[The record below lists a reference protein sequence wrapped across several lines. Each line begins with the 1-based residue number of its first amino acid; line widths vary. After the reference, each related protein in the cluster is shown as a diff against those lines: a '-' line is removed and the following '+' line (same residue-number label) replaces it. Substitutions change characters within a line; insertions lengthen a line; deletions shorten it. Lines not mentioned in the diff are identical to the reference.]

1 MPKPKLFG
9 GNCSPALK
17 LLKLLVAASAI
28 SFLLGLLVWQAI
40 RFDGA
45 PDPTTEG
52 LSPRAVVL
60 NTGILVFREGLEA
73 ILVLAALTASLSRTN
88 EGYWKPIALGS
99 LLSFG
104 ASVATWFVVVGLI
117 DSINAPALHVQA
129 ATGLLAIIV
138 LLVIMN
144 WFFHRIYW
152 SGWITHHNRR
162 KRELLSSEGSN
173 RPALFRGLVF
183 LGFTAVYREGFE
195 IVLFLQTMRLR
206 AGNLVVARGVTLGL
220 TLTLIVAVLTFVL
233 HQRLPY
239 KKMLVLTGIMLGSV
253 LLVMVGEQVQEM
265 QQAGWCSTTS
275 VAFSIPDWMG
285 TWFALFP
292 NVEGLASQAAAAI
305 FVIGSYFAARYV
317 SGRPRAFEA
326 KNSQVTLA
334 VGGGHSARAVQVQ
347 PVGAE
352 LDLDAP
358 FTADRGGVSM
368 TDSCRAHP
376 LAASADGARI
386 ELTAST
392 RPGPT
397 FAASARFDHLMDSP
411 A

>member
-1 MPKPKLFG
+1 
-9 GNCSPALK
+9 
-17 LLKLLVAASAI
+17 
-28 SFLLGLLVWQAI
+28 
-40 RFDGA
+40 
-45 PDPTTEG
+45 
-52 LSPRAVVL
+52 VL

-73 ILVLAALTASLSRTN
+73 VLILAALTASLLRTN

-99 LLSFG
+99 LLSFA

-144 WFFHRIYW
+144 WFFHKVYW

-162 KRELLSSEGSN
+162 KRELLSPDGPN

-206 AGNLVVARGVTLGL
+206 AGIPVVLEGVTIGL
-220 TLTLIVAVLTFVL
+220 SLTLIVAVLTFVL

-239 KKMLVLTGIMLGSV
+239 KKMLVLTGIMIGGV

-275 VAFSIPDWMG
+275 VALFIPDWMG

-292 NVEGLASQAAAAI
+292 NLEGLVAQAMAAI
-305 FVIGSYFAARYV
+305 FVIGSYFAAQHI
-317 SGRPRAFEA
+317 SGRRDVTQFDAVVPS
-326 KNSQVTLA
+326 SQRL
-334 VGGGHSARAVQVQ
+334 
-347 PVGAE
+347 P
-352 LDLDAP
+352 
-358 FTADRGGVSM
+358 SM
-368 TDSCRAHP
+368 
-376 LAASADGARI
+376 
-386 ELTAST
+386 LT
-392 RPGPT
+392 R
-397 FAASARFDHLMDSP
+397 HYK
-411 A
+411 

>member
-1 MPKPKLFG
+1 MPKLNFFDDVSSLVAK
-9 GNCSPALK
+9 AAK
-17 LLKLLVAASAI
+17 LLFALI
-28 SFLLGLLVWQAI
+28 SISVLIGLLFWQAV

-45 PDPTTEG
+45 PDPAAEG

-73 ILVLAALTASLSRTN
+73 VLILAALTASLVRTN

-144 WFFHRIYW
+144 WFFHKIYW

-162 KRELLSSEGSN
+162 KRELLSPEGAKS
-173 RPALFRGLVF
+173 PALFRGLVF

-206 AGNLVVARGVTLGL
+206 AGTSVVFEGVTLGL
-220 TLTLIVAVLTFVL
+220 SLTLIVAVLTFVL

-239 KKMLVLTGIMLGSV
+239 KKMLVLTGIMLGVV
-253 LLVMVGEQVQEM
+253 LLVMVGEEVQEM
-265 QQAGWCSTTS
+265 QQAGWCPTTR

-292 NVEGLASQAAAAI
+292 NLEGLASQAMAAS
-305 FVIGSYFAARYV
+305 FVIGSYFAAQHI
-317 SGRPRAFEA
+317 SGRRNVATPGESIR
-326 KNSQVTLA
+326 N
-334 VGGGHSARAVQVQ
+334 
-347 PVGAE
+347 
-352 LDLDAP
+352 
-358 FTADRGGVSM
+358 
-368 TDSCRAHP
+368 
-376 LAASADGARI
+376 
-386 ELTAST
+386 
-392 RPGPT
+392 PGPVLANLT
-397 FAASARFDHLMDSP
+397 RHYK
-411 A
+411 

>member
-1 MPKPKLFG
+1 MPKINSLHHIGILLFK
-9 GNCSPALK
+9 SLRLFLALIF
-17 LLKLLVAASAI
+17 I
-28 SFLLGLLVWQAI
+28 SGLLGLLFWQAI

-45 PDPTTEG
+45 PDPTAEG

-73 ILVLAALTASLSRTN
+73 VLILAALTASLLRTD

-99 LLSFG
+99 LLSFA
-104 ASVATWFVVVGLI
+104 ASVATWFIVVGLI

-162 KRELLSSEGSN
+162 KRELLSPETPN

-206 AGNLVVARGVTLGL
+206 AGIPVVLEGVTIGL
-220 TLTLIVAVLTFVL
+220 SLTLIVAVLTFVL

-239 KKMLVLTGIMLGSV
+239 KKMLVLTGIMLGGV

-275 VAFSIPDWMG
+275 VALFIPDWMG

-292 NVEGLASQAAAAI
+292 NLEGLLSQAMAAI
-305 FVIGSYFAARYV
+305 FVIGSYFAAQHI
-317 SGRPRAFEA
+317 SGRRNVKTMDQLIP
-326 KNSQVTLA
+326 NSQPFLTNLTL
-334 VGGGHSARAVQVQ
+334 H
-347 PVGAE
+347 
-352 LDLDAP
+352 
-358 FTADRGGVSM
+358 
-368 TDSCRAHP
+368 
-376 LAASADGARI
+376 
-386 ELTAST
+386 
-392 RPGPT
+392 
-397 FAASARFDHLMDSP
+397 
-411 A
+411 

>member
-1 MPKPKLFG
+1 MPKLNFFADGNSLMAKWARLFI
-9 GNCSPALK
+9 ALISISV
-17 LLKLLVAASAI
+17 LV
-28 SFLLGLLVWQAI
+28 GLLCWQAV
-40 RFDGA
+40 RLNGA
-45 PDPTTEG
+45 PDPTAEG

-73 ILVLAALTASLSRTN
+73 VLILAALTASLLRTN

-99 LLSFG
+99 LLSFA

-144 WFFHRIYW
+144 WFFHKIYW

-162 KRELLSSEGSN
+162 KRELLLPESSN

-206 AGNLVVARGVTLGL
+206 AGMPVVLLGVTIGL
-220 TLTLIVAVLTFVL
+220 SLTLIVAVLTFVL

-239 KKMLVLTGIMLGSV
+239 KKMLVLTGIMLGGV

-275 VAFSIPDWMG
+275 VALAIPEWMG

-292 NVEGLASQAAAAI
+292 SLEGLASQAMAAI
-305 FVIGSYFAARYV
+305 FVIGSYFAAQYI
-317 SGRPRAFEA
+317 SGRRNVTTMDPVIPS
-326 KNSQVTLA
+326 SQRCLTNLA
-334 VGGGHSARAVQVQ
+334 H
-347 PVGAE
+347 
-352 LDLDAP
+352 
-358 FTADRGGVSM
+358 
-368 TDSCRAHP
+368 H
-376 LAASADGARI
+376 
-386 ELTAST
+386 
-392 RPGPT
+392 
-397 FAASARFDHLMDSP
+397 
-411 A
+411 

>member
-1 MPKPKLFG
+1 MPKLNFFDDVASLVAK
-9 GNCSPALK
+9 AAK
-17 LLKLLVAASAI
+17 LLLALI
-28 SFLLGLLVWQAI
+28 SISVLIGLLFWQAV

-45 PDPTTEG
+45 PDPTAEG

-73 ILVLAALTASLSRTN
+73 VLILAALTASLVRTN
-88 EGYWKPIALGS
+88 EGYWRPIALGS
-99 LLSFG
+99 LLSFA

-144 WFFHRIYW
+144 WFFHKIYW
-152 SGWITHHNRR
+152 SGWITHHTRR
-162 KRELLSSEGSN
+162 KRELLSPEGAK

-206 AGNLVVARGVTLGL
+206 AGTSVVLEGVTLGL
-220 TLTLIVAVLTFVL
+220 SLTLIVAVLTFVL

-239 KKMLVLTGIMLGSV
+239 KKMLVLTGIMLGVV
-253 LLVMVGEQVQEM
+253 LLVMVGEEVQEM

-292 NVEGLASQAAAAI
+292 NLEGLASQAMAAI
-305 FVIGSYFAARYV
+305 FVVGSYFAAEHI
-317 SGRPRAFEA
+317 SGRRNVATPGELRR
-326 KNSQVTLA
+326 NSRPALA
-334 VGGGHSARAVQVQ
+334 N
-347 PVGAE
+347 
-352 LDLDAP
+352 
-358 FTADRGGVSM
+358 
-368 TDSCRAHP
+368 
-376 LAASADGARI
+376 
-386 ELTAST
+386 LT
-392 RPGPT
+392 
-397 FAASARFDHLMDSP
+397 HHYK
-411 A
+411 

>member
-1 MPKPKLFG
+1 MPKSNFNG
-9 GNCSPALK
+9 GNCSAALK
-17 LLKLLVAASAI
+17 LLKLLVAASSI

-73 ILVLAALTASLSRTN
+73 VLILAALTASLVRTN

-99 LLSFG
+99 LLSFA

-129 ATGLLAIIV
+129 ATGLLAIVV

-144 WFFHRIYW
+144 WFFHKIYW

-162 KRELLSSEGSN
+162 KRELLSPEGPK

-206 AGNLVVARGVTLGL
+206 AGTSVVLEGVTLGL
-220 TLTLIVAVLTFVL
+220 SLTLIVAVLTFVL
-233 HQRLPY
+233 HQRMPY
-239 KKMLVLTGIMLGSV
+239 KKMLVLTGVMLGGV

-265 QQAGWCSTTS
+265 QQANWCSTTP
-275 VAFSIPDWMG
+275 VAFSIPGWMG

-292 NVEGLASQAAAAI
+292 SVEGLAAQAIAA
-305 FVIGSYFAARYV
+305 FLVVGSYFAAKLIN
-317 SGRPRAFEA
+317 GRQHVTTHGEVIR
-326 KNSQVTLA
+326 NSRPVLA
-334 VGGGHSARAVQVQ
+334 N
-347 PVGAE
+347 
-352 LDLDAP
+352 
-358 FTADRGGVSM
+358 
-368 TDSCRAHP
+368 
-376 LAASADGARI
+376 
-386 ELTAST
+386 LT
-392 RPGPT
+392 
-397 FAASARFDHLMDSP
+397 HHHK
-411 A
+411 

>member
-1 MPKPKLFG
+1 MPKAMFFG
-9 GNCSPALK
+9 ENSCAALK
-17 LLKLLVAASAI
+17 SAKLLFAVI
-28 SFLLGLLVWQAI
+28 SVCLLLGLLIWQAV

-73 ILVLAALTASLSRTN
+73 VLVLAALTASLSRTSQD
-88 EGYWKPIALGS
+88 YWKPIALGS
-99 LLSFG
+99 LFSFA
-104 ASVATWFVVVGLI
+104 ASLATWFVVVSLI

-129 ATGLLAIIV
+129 ATGLLAIVV

-144 WFFHRIYW
+144 WFFHKVYW

-162 KRELLSSEGSN
+162 KRELLSSARSN
-173 RPALFRGLVF
+173 RPAIFRGLVF

-206 AGNLVVARGVTLGL
+206 AGTPVVIEGVTIGL

-239 KKMLVLTGIMLGSV
+239 KKMLVLTGIMLGGV

-275 VAFSIPDWMG
+275 VELAIPGWMG

-292 NVEGLASQAAAAI
+292 NVEGLVSQALAAI

-317 SGRPRAFEA
+317 HGRAKVATLEPSLSGYE
-326 KNSQVTLA
+326 
-334 VGGGHSARAVQVQ
+334 RAVIN
-347 PVGAE
+347 
-352 LDLDAP
+352 
-358 FTADRGGVSM
+358 FKHR
-368 TDSCRAHP
+368 
-376 LAASADGARI
+376 
-386 ELTAST
+386 
-392 RPGPT
+392 
-397 FAASARFDHLMDSP
+397 
-411 A
+411 

>member
-1 MPKPKLFG
+1 M
-9 GNCSPALK
+9 
-17 LLKLLVAASAI
+17 
-28 SFLLGLLVWQAI
+28 
-40 RFDGA
+40 
-45 PDPTTEG
+45 
-52 LSPRAVVL
+52 VL

-73 ILVLAALTASLSRTN
+73 VLVLAALTASLSRTN
-88 EGYWKPIALGS
+88 DGYWKPIALGS
-99 LLSFG
+99 LFSFA

-162 KRELLSSEGSN
+162 KRELLSSQSPT

-206 AGNLVVARGVTLGL
+206 AGSHVVINGVAIGV

-239 KKMLVLTGIMLGSV
+239 KKMLVLTGIMLGGV

-275 VAFSIPDWMG
+275 IALAIPRWMG
-285 TWFALFP
+285 TWFAFFP
-292 NVEGLASQAAAAI
+292 TAEGLVSQAMAAI
-305 FVIGSYFAARYV
+305 FVIGSYFAAQYVQYV
-317 SGRPRAFEA
+317 SERPKVATTHRSIPGSQRGLISFEHH
-326 KNSQVTLA
+326 V
-334 VGGGHSARAVQVQ
+334 
-347 PVGAE
+347 
-352 LDLDAP
+352 
-358 FTADRGGVSM
+358 
-368 TDSCRAHP
+368 
-376 LAASADGARI
+376 DGA
-386 ELTAST
+386 
-392 RPGPT
+392 
-397 FAASARFDHLMDSP
+397 HLAES
-411 A
+411 

>member
-1 MPKPKLFG
+1 MPKLNSCDDVSSLVAK
-9 GNCSPALK
+9 AAK
-17 LLKLLVAASAI
+17 LLFALISI
-28 SFLLGLLVWQAI
+28 SFLVGLLFWQAV

-45 PDPTTEG
+45 PDPAAEG

-73 ILVLAALTASLSRTN
+73 VLILAALTASLVRTN

-99 LLSFG
+99 LLSFA

-144 WFFHRIYW
+144 WFFHKIYW

-162 KRELLSSEGSN
+162 KRELLSPEGAK
-173 RPALFRGLVF
+173 RPALCRGLVF

-206 AGNLVVARGVTLGL
+206 AGTSVVLEGVTLGL
-220 TLTLIVAVLTFVL
+220 SLTLIVAVLTFVL

-239 KKMLVLTGIMLGSV
+239 KKMLVLTGIMLGVV
-253 LLVMVGEQVQEM
+253 LLVMVGEEVQEM
-265 QQAGWCSTTS
+265 QQAGWCPTTS

-292 NVEGLASQAAAAI
+292 SVEGLAAQAIAA
-305 FVIGSYFAARYV
+305 FLVVGSYFAAKLIN
-317 SGRPRAFEA
+317 GRQHVTTHGQSML
-326 KNSQVTLA
+326 NSKAAQ
-334 VGGGHSARAVQVQ
+334 
-347 PVGAE
+347 
-352 LDLDAP
+352 
-358 FTADRGGVSM
+358 TA
-368 TDSCRAHP
+368 
-376 LAASADGARI
+376 
-386 ELTAST
+386 LTNHY
-392 RPGPT
+392 R
-397 FAASARFDHLMDSP
+397 
-411 A
+411 

>member
-1 MPKPKLFG
+1 MPKLNF
-9 GNCSPALK
+9 CSDVSSLAAKSLR
-17 LLKLLVAASAI
+17 LVLAIISISA
-28 SFLLGLLVWQAI
+28 LLGLLLWQAI

-45 PDPTTEG
+45 PDPTADG

-73 ILVLAALTASLSRTN
+73 VLILAALTASLLRTN
-88 EGYWKPIALGS
+88 EGFWKPIALGS
-99 LLSFG
+99 LLSFA

-144 WFFHRIYW
+144 WFFHKVYW

-162 KRELLSSEGSN
+162 KRELLSPDGPN

-206 AGNLVVARGVTLGL
+206 AGMPVVLEGVTIGL
-220 TLTLIVAVLTFVL
+220 SLTLIVAVLTFVL

-239 KKMLVLTGIMLGSV
+239 KKMLVLTGIMIGGV

-275 VAFSIPDWMG
+275 VALAIPDWMG

-292 NVEGLASQAAAAI
+292 NLEGLAFQAMAAI
-305 FVIGSYFAARYV
+305 FVIGSYFAAQHI
-317 SGRPRAFEA
+317 SGRRD
-326 KNSQVTLA
+326 V
-334 VGGGHSARAVQVQ
+334 
-347 PVGAE
+347 
-352 LDLDAP
+352 
-358 FTADRGGVSM
+358 
-368 TDSCRAHP
+368 
-376 LAASADGARI
+376 AASGQ
-386 ELTAST
+386 
-392 RPGPT
+392 
-397 FAASARFDHLMDSP
+397 LMPSSQHFVTDLSHHYK
-411 A
+411 

>member
-1 MPKPKLFG
+1 MPKLNF
-9 GNCSPALK
+9 CSDVSSL
-17 LLKLLVAASAI
+17 AAKSLRLDLAIISISA
-28 SFLLGLLVWQAI
+28 LLGLLLWQAI

-45 PDPTTEG
+45 PDPTALG

-73 ILVLAALTASLSRTN
+73 VLILAALTASLLRTN

-99 LLSFG
+99 LLSFA

-144 WFFHRIYW
+144 WFFHKVYW

-162 KRELLSSEGSN
+162 KRELLSPDGPN

-206 AGNLVVARGVTLGL
+206 AGMPVVLEGVTIGL
-220 TLTLIVAVLTFVL
+220 SLTLIVAVLTFVL

-239 KKMLVLTGIMLGSV
+239 KKMLVLTGIMIGGV

-275 VAFSIPDWMG
+275 VAIFIPDWMG

-292 NVEGLASQAAAAI
+292 NLEGLVAQAMAAI
-305 FVIGSYFAARYV
+305 FVIGSYFAAQHI
-317 SGRPRAFEA
+317 SGRRD
-326 KNSQVTLA
+326 V
-334 VGGGHSARAVQVQ
+334 
-347 PVGAE
+347 
-352 LDLDAP
+352 
-358 FTADRGGVSM
+358 
-368 TDSCRAHP
+368 
-376 LAASADGARI
+376 AASGQ
-386 ELTAST
+386 
-392 RPGPT
+392 
-397 FAASARFDHLMDSP
+397 LMPSSQHFVTDLSHHYK
-411 A
+411 

>member
-1 MPKPKLFG
+1 MPKPKLIG
-9 GNCSPALK
+9 ENSSPALRPIK
-17 LLKLLVAASAI
+17 LLFAVISISLV
-28 SFLLGLLVWQAI
+28 LGLLLWQAI
-40 RFDGA
+40 RFDGV

-73 ILVLAALTASLSRTN
+73 VLVLAALTASLSRTN

-99 LLSFG
+99 LLSFA
-104 ASVATWFVVVGLI
+104 ASVATWFVIVRMI

-144 WFFHRIYW
+144 WFFHKIYW

-162 KRELLSSEGSN
+162 KRELLSSEASN

-206 AGNLVVARGVTLGL
+206 AGNRVVMEGVAIGLSL
-220 TLTLIVAVLTFVL
+220 TLVVAVLTFVL

-265 QQAGWCSTTS
+265 QQAGWCSTTG
-275 VAFSIPDWMG
+275 VAFSIPGWMG

-292 NVEGLASQAAAAI
+292 NVEGLVSQAMAAI
-305 FVIGSYFAARYV
+305 FVIGSYFAARYL
-317 SGRPRAFEA
+317 SGRSKVA
-326 KNSQVTLA
+326 TLEPSMA
-334 VGGGHSARAVQVQ
+334 SLSSTWR
-347 PVGAE
+347 GAY
-352 LDLDAP
+352 P
-358 FTADRGGVSM
+358 SGRGQY
-368 TDSCRAHP
+368 D
-376 LAASADGARI
+376 
-386 ELTAST
+386 
-392 RPGPT
+392 
-397 FAASARFDHLMDSP
+397 
-411 A
+411 

>member
-1 MPKPKLFG
+1 MPKTTFFSE
-9 GNCSPALK
+9 NWSPPLK
-17 LLKLLVAASAI
+17 LLGLLLAVSSM
-28 SFLLGLLVWQAI
+28 SFLLGLLLWQAI
-40 RFDGA
+40 QFDGA
-45 PDPTTEG
+45 PDPTTAG
-52 LSPRAVVL
+52 LSQGAVVL

-73 ILVLAALTASLSRTN
+73 VLVLAALTASLSRTN
-88 EGYWKPIALGS
+88 EGFWKPIALGS
-99 LLSFG
+99 LLSFA
-104 ASVATWFVVVGLI
+104 ASVATWFAVVGLI
-117 DSINAPALHVQA
+117 DSINAPALQVQA

-144 WFFHRIYW
+144 WFFHKIYW

-173 RPALFRGLVF
+173 RPAIFRGLVF

-206 AGNLVVARGVTLGL
+206 AGTLVVIEGVTIGL

-239 KKMLVLTGIMLGSV
+239 KKMLVLTGIMIGVV

-275 VAFSIPDWMG
+275 VAFSIPGWMG

-292 NVEGLASQAAAAI
+292 NVEGLVSQAMAAS

-317 SGRPRAFEA
+317 SGRPKVAM
-326 KNSQVTLA
+326 LA
-334 VGGGHSARAVQVQ
+334 PS
-347 PVGAE
+347 PSGAQ
-352 LDLDAP
+352 
-358 FTADRGGVSM
+358 RGLVNLKHQL
-368 TDSCRAHP
+368 R
-376 LAASADGARI
+376 
-386 ELTAST
+386 
-392 RPGPT
+392 
-397 FAASARFDHLMDSP
+397 
-411 A
+411 

>member
-1 MPKPKLFG
+1 MPKPEFTG
-9 GNCSPALK
+9 MNCFRALKPLK
-17 LLKLLVAASAI
+17 LLFAVSSM
-28 SFLLGLLVWQAI
+28 SFLVGLLLWQAI

-73 ILVLAALTASLSRTN
+73 VLVLAALTASLSRTN

-99 LLSFG
+99 LLSFA

-144 WFFHRIYW
+144 WFFHKIYW

-162 KRELLSSEGSN
+162 KRALLSPEN
-173 RPALFRGLVF
+173 PDRPAILRGLVF

-206 AGNLVVARGVTLGL
+206 AGNTVILEGLTIGL

-239 KKMLVLTGIMLGSV
+239 KKMLVLTGIMLGGV

-265 QQAGWCSTTS
+265 QQAGWCSITK
-275 VAFSIPDWMG
+275 VAFVIPQWMG
-285 TWFALFP
+285 TWFAVFP
-292 NVEGLASQAAAAI
+292 TLEGLASQAVAAS
-305 FVIGSYFAARYV
+305 FVIGSYFAAQYV
-317 SGRPRAFEA
+317 SGRHNVA
-326 KNSQVTLA
+326 TL
-334 VGGGHSARAVQVQ
+334 
-347 PVGAE
+347 
-352 LDLDAP
+352 
-358 FTADRGGVSM
+358 
-368 TDSCRAHP
+368 DSSIPDYQGSIR
-376 LAASADGARI
+376 
-386 ELTAST
+386 
-392 RPGPT
+392 
-397 FAASARFDHLMDSP
+397 
-411 A
+411 

>member
-1 MPKPKLFG
+1 MPKL
-9 GNCSPALK
+9 NCCSDVSSLAAKALR
-17 LLKLLVAASAI
+17 LVLAVISISA
-28 SFLLGLLVWQAI
+28 LLGLLFWQAI

-45 PDPTTEG
+45 PDPTALG

-73 ILVLAALTASLSRTN
+73 VLILAALTASLLRTN

-99 LLSFG
+99 LLSFA

-144 WFFHRIYW
+144 WFFHKVYW

-162 KRELLSSEGSN
+162 KRELLSPDGPN

-206 AGNLVVARGVTLGL
+206 AGIPVVLEGVTIGL
-220 TLTLIVAVLTFVL
+220 SLTLIVAVLTFVL

-239 KKMLVLTGIMLGSV
+239 KKMLVLTGIMIGGV

-275 VAFSIPDWMG
+275 VALAIPDWMG

-292 NVEGLASQAAAAI
+292 NLEGLVAQAMAAI
-305 FVIGSYFAARYV
+305 FVIGSYFAAQHI
-317 SGRPRAFEA
+317 SGRRDVTQFDAVVPS
-326 KNSQVTLA
+326 SQRL
-334 VGGGHSARAVQVQ
+334 
-347 PVGAE
+347 P
-352 LDLDAP
+352 
-358 FTADRGGVSM
+358 SM
-368 TDSCRAHP
+368 
-376 LAASADGARI
+376 
-386 ELTAST
+386 LT
-392 RPGPT
+392 R
-397 FAASARFDHLMDSP
+397 HYK
-411 A
+411 

>member
-1 MPKPKLFG
+1 MPKPKFL
-9 GNCSPALK
+9 CHVSPVVVKYAR
-17 LLKLLVAASAI
+17 LLVALGSI
-28 SFLLGLLVWQAI
+28 SVLLGLLLWQAI
-40 RFDGA
+40 HFNGA
-45 PDPTTEG
+45 PDPTADG

-73 ILVLAALTASLSRTN
+73 VLILAALTASLLRTN

-99 LLSFG
+99 LLSFA

-117 DSINAPALHVQA
+117 DSINVPALHVQA

-162 KRELLSSEGSN
+162 KRELLAPAGPN

-206 AGNLVVARGVTLGL
+206 AGMPVVVEGVTIGL
-220 TLTLIVAVLTFVL
+220 SLTLIVAVLAFVL
-233 HQRLPY
+233 HHRLPY
-239 KKMLVLTGIMLGSV
+239 KKMLVLTGIMLGGV

-275 VAFSIPDWMG
+275 IALAIPDWMG
-285 TWFALFP
+285 TWFAFFP
-292 NVEGLASQAAAAI
+292 NAEGIASQAMAAM
-305 FVIGSYFAARYV
+305 FVLGSYMAAQHVSRRRNVGSSDRLMPGSQRY
-317 SGRPRAFEA
+317 
-326 KNSQVTLA
+326 
-334 VGGGHSARAVQVQ
+334 
-347 PVGAE
+347 
-352 LDLDAP
+352 
-358 FTADRGGVSM
+358 
-368 TDSCRAHP
+368 
-376 LAASADGARI
+376 
-386 ELTAST
+386 LTNLT
-392 RPGPT
+392 
-397 FAASARFDHLMDSP
+397 HQYK
-411 A
+411 